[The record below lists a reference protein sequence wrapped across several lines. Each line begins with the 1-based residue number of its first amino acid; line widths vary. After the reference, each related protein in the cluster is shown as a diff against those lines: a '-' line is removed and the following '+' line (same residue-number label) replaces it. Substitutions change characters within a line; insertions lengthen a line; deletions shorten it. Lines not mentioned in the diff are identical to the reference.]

1 LKRLF
6 DIFVSIILGLILI
19 LPFLFLILII
29 KIENEGS
36 VFYISKRLGKNRK
49 VFNMYKFRTM
59 QINTPEIHSND
70 LKNANSYITK
80 VGKIL
85 RKYSLDE
92 LPQIINILKGEMT
105 LVGPRPALQ
114 NQDKL
119 ILLREKKNIFSLV
132 PGITGL
138 AQINGRDNLTDE
150 KKIEYETIYM
160 QKKSFLLDLTIL
172 LKTISVVVKSKGIKH

>member
-1 LKRLF
+1 MKRLF

-70 LKNANSYITK
+70 LKNANIDITK
-80 VGKIL
+80 
-85 RKYSLDE
+85 
-92 LPQIINILKGEMT
+92 
-105 LVGPRPALQ
+105 
-114 NQDKL
+114 
-119 ILLREKKNIFSLV
+119 
-132 PGITGL
+132 
-138 AQINGRDNLTDE
+138 
-150 KKIEYETIYM
+150 
-160 QKKSFLLDLTIL
+160 
-172 LKTISVVVKSKGIKH
+172 

>member
-1 LKRLF
+1 MKRLF

-19 LPFLFLILII
+19 LPFFILILII

-59 QINTPEIHSND
+59 QINTPEINSND

-105 LVGPRPALQ
+105 LVGPRPALE